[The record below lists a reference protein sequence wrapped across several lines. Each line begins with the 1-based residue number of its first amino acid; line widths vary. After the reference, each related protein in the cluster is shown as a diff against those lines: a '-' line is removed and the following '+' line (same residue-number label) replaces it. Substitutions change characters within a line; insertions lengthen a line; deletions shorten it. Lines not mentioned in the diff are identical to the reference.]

1 MMLRPR
7 FAFRI
12 KVSSLSWRTFN
23 HIFGEL
29 CVRDIG
35 GRSLPGLPYN
45 YMLFEKK
52 PDHGCAW
59 RIKGN
64 WVGIP
69 GKAVTVCGA
78 VPRVRLLAHGL
89 LVSRVFW
96 EPLDSGEQKMTSY
109 LLQASRMRCGGIAA
123 CCQVRAFRCVPFPST
138 WSASILIGVVIFQT
152 KGERMLNNIRTGARK
167 FLVVLMAF
175 IFASSST
182 GMTAFAEE
190 VSTGVAAAA
199 DQVTA
204 AGDAGQGRPDE
215 DEPSA
220 DAETG
225 MADSGSTQE
234 QESSGVAVQSIA
246 SEETVPAAP
255 VEEAGS
261 FAKVVHSGET
271 VVVNDA
277 ADMPETIEAGAT
289 VKLGANISMGADQ
302 QIETVDGTLDGQG
315 HTVTINGK
323 AVANNVTGSIQNLGV
338 TGSVSSTDNVGSIAM
353 KLSGTIQMCWSTAS
367 VNLSGWAGY
376 AGGLVGG
383 MTSGKIVNSYF
394 AGSGVE
400 MNGGLVG
407 EAQAGSLL
415 NCLYTVGYSP
425 AAVNYVGFNKGNAAK
440 AADLSSAESLAVL
453 NTDVPSTG
461 FSWVSNG
468 GLPLLVSGSA
478 PVVVNKD
485 ALVAAITAAEALNES
500 DYTTDSWSA
509 FAAALADAKIVNDS
523 DDASQSDVNA
533 AVKALNSAKDALEKK
548 KSTAPVAQPENVK
561 HIKSQDD
568 FMYMNVKDASNYYV
582 LDNDILI
589 DDEWF
594 FGPSGELNC
603 TFDGQGHTV
612 TFNNGGGVKS
622 LFASVGSTGV
632 VQNVSFV
639 GELKQAVDG
648 KSFGPL
654 GSQIKGA
661 VINCSTSVTGKGVVG
676 FGRTLEGGVVSN
688 CVSTATATGGVL
700 FSSYS
705 AGQLIN
711 TYWQEGL
718 TNKAQFPAKALLNSY
733 AVDVD
738 DMKTAA
744 FVENLNVNRGEN
756 GSVWG
761 MGADG
766 LPYFGED
773 HDYESPENPAA
784 NNKYEVTFTS
794 ARTGKTVTAADG
806 ILYPSPD
813 DVVVG
818 ENGAAC
824 VSGTLELKGLPKDA
838 KVTWGTPDA
847 NRGDIAVNEKT
858 GLLHVYNDAVGTV
871 TATLH
876 RDDGTTEDIATL
888 AVKAT
893 SKPIDDFQ
901 IWYNGENVT
910 GGAIAVTGSEVKNLE
925 IRVHYT
931 DAPESEYVPV
941 SYTRFRFAGTPS
953 NVLYSNPGSAC
964 FYFKQ
969 AGEAAIQV
977 SSRTNVD
984 LSDKSVKVSSAYVPA
999 TSISLGYN
1007 EDRETIY
1014 LHGRNPLAKGAFLTD
1029 KAAPVVGPENA
1040 SDRANYTVTSS
1051 ESAVAEYTTSG
1062 EIGFTPYKAGKTTF
1076 EATVENHDG
1085 SVISS
1090 GKREVTYAYQNPLK
1104 SVTIAN
1110 APASIKAGKTVEL
1123 NLGYKGENDAEGWSV
1138 SEPGMK
1144 WSVATEEGRDA
1155 SDAASI
1161 DRRALGDW
1169 KHVDGAPDD
1178 GLFVAS
1184 GAYVLTANKAGTYTV
1199 TGTPIDQTAG
1209 AQAISFEIAVDGVAA
1224 SPDNEAKADEGALS
1238 AAKYFD
1244 ANRTTDAYAYG
1255 QEWEIYAFAKSG
1267 RKIDGALIAN
1277 YKKSLA
1283 LHKAEWAGDTA
1294 KVTDCERVALTLAA
1308 LGEEDITSFDG
1319 VNLIADIC
1327 SHEDLVASANNVV
1340 YALIALDEAG
1350 ISNEVLRASGSS
1362 WTRAQLVCALLSF
1375 QNPDG
1380 GFTIDAGGASNVD
1393 MTAMALQALAP
1404 YVDNDACSVALASNG
1419 QSSVASA
1426 VDNALGFLRGQMNGL
1441 CDFGSVESNAQVLL
1455 ALVALGKD
1463 PVNAKNGFA
1472 AGANSLIT
1480 AIASYEV
1487 AEGKGYA
1494 HTMGSD
1500 GKPGNANAL
1509 ATVQALRALSAY
1521 KSAGSGVSWSKIGG
1535 VKAGVVEPSGSKKP
1549 VTPEVPVPTVPTKNP
1564 TPAVM
1569 PTGSQRGDGSG
1580 DKQGGSG
1587 TQEVVASQ
1595 DGSKSE
1601 MSQHV
1606 DANKA
1611 ESDKKSGSDES
1622 SGSKTTSAAATSRKG
1637 ALDGRGGV
1645 NPVAVTGVAVGIVCL
1660 AAIGAWFVRSR
1671 KNA

>member
-1 MMLRPR
+1 
-7 FAFRI
+7 
-12 KVSSLSWRTFN
+12 
-23 HIFGEL
+23 
-29 CVRDIG
+29 
-35 GRSLPGLPYN
+35 
-45 YMLFEKK
+45 
-52 PDHGCAW
+52 
-59 RIKGN
+59 
-64 WVGIP
+64 
-69 GKAVTVCGA
+69 
-78 VPRVRLLAHGL
+78 
-89 LVSRVFW
+89 
-96 EPLDSGEQKMTSY
+96 
-109 LLQASRMRCGGIAA
+109 
-123 CCQVRAFRCVPFPST
+123 
-138 WSASILIGVVIFQT
+138 
-152 KGERMLNNIRTGARK
+152 MLNNIRTVARK
-167 FLVVLMAF
+167 FLVVFMAF

-190 VSTGVAAAA
+190 VSAGVAVMA
-199 DQVTA
+199 DQVAATA
-204 AGDAGQGRPDE
+204 DAEQGASSE

-220 DAETG
+220 DAEIG
-225 MADSGSTQE
+225 VSDDGDSAQE
-234 QESSGVAVQSIA
+234 QEGSDVAAQPVVSNGETSAAQTEVVGASTGVAR
-246 SEETVPAAP
+246 
-255 VEEAGS
+255 
-261 FAKVVHSGET
+261 SGET

-277 ADMPETIEAGAT
+277 ADMPSTIEAGAT

-302 QIETVDGTLDGQG
+302 QIETVAGVLDGQG
-315 HTVTINGK
+315 HTVTINGM
-323 AVANNVTGSIQNLGV
+323 AVANNVTGTIQNLGV
-338 TGSVSSTDNVGSIAM
+338 TGSVSSSDNVGSIAM
-353 KLSGTIQMCWSTAS
+353 TLSGTIQMCWSTAS
-367 VNLSGWAGY
+367 VNLSGWMGY
-376 AGGLVGG
+376 AGGLAGG

-394 AGSGVE
+394 AGSGVDW
-400 MNGGLVG
+400 NGGLVG
-407 EAQAGSLL
+407 EAQAGSLS

-425 AAVNYVGFNKGNAAK
+425 AEQNYRDFDKGNAKK
-440 AADLSSAESLAVL
+440 ASDLSSAESLAVL
-453 NTDVPSTG
+453 NVDVPATG
-461 FSWVSNG
+461 FTWTSNG
-468 GLPLLVSGSA
+468 GLPILTSGSA

-485 ALVAAITAAEALNES
+485 ALVAAIESAEALKES
-500 DYTTDSWSA
+500 DYTSDSWSA
-509 FAAALADAKIVNDS
+509 FARALADAKATNDS
-523 DDASQSDVNA
+523 ADASQSDVNA
-533 AVKALNSAKDALEKK
+533 AVKALNTAKDALEKK
-548 KSTAPVAQPENVK
+548 KPTAPVAQPESVK

-568 FMYMNVKDASNYYV
+568 FMSMNVKNANNYYV
-582 LDNDILI
+582 LDSDIVI
-589 DDEWF
+589 DDAWF
-594 FGPSGELNC
+594 FGPTGELNC
-603 TFDGQGHTV
+603 TFDGQGHTI

-632 VQNVSFV
+632 VQNVSFA

-654 GSQIKGA
+654 GNQIKGA

-676 FGRTLEGGVVSN
+676 FGRTLEGGVISN

-700 FSSYS
+700 FASYS
-705 AGQLIN
+705 SGQLVN

-718 TNKAQFPAKALLNSY
+718 TNKAQFPAKALINSY
-733 AVDVD
+733 AVDAD

-756 GSVWG
+756 GSAWG

-773 HDYESPENPAA
+773 QDYESPESPAA

-806 ILYPSPD
+806 MLYPSPD

-824 VSGTLELKGLPKDA
+824 VSGTLELKGLPKGA

-847 NRGDIAVNEKT
+847 NRGDIAVNEET

-876 RDDGTTEDIATL
+876 KDDGTTENVATVV
-888 AVKAT
+888 VKAI

-910 GGAIAVTGSEVKNLE
+910 GGTIAVTGSEVKNLE

-931 DAPESEYVPV
+931 DAAEGEYTPV

-969 AGEAAIQV
+969 AGEATISV

-984 LSDKSVKVSSAYVPA
+984 LADKGVKVTSTYVPA

-1007 EDRETIY
+1007 EDGKTVY

-1029 KAAPVVGPENA
+1029 KAAPVVGPEHA

-1051 ESAVAEYTTSG
+1051 DSTVAEYTTSG
-1062 EIGFTPYKAGKTTF
+1062 DIGFTPYKAGKTTF
-1076 EATVENHDG
+1076 EATVKNQDG
-1085 SVISS
+1085 GVISS

-1110 APASIKAGKTVEL
+1110 VPASIKAGKTVGL
-1123 NLGYKGENDAEGWSV
+1123 DLSYVGVNDAEGWSV
-1138 SEPGMK
+1138 SEPGMI
-1144 WSVATEEGRDA
+1144 WTVTSADGQDA
-1155 SDAASI
+1155 SDAVSI

-1184 GAYVLTANKAGTYTV
+1184 GTYVLTANKAGTYTV
-1199 TGTPIDQTAG
+1199 TGTPVDQTAG
-1209 AQAISFEIAVDGVAA
+1209 AKAVSFEITTVDGIAA
-1224 SPDNEAKADEGALS
+1224 SPDNEAQADEGALS

-1244 ANRTTDAYAYG
+1244 ANRTTDAYTYG

-1267 RKIDGALIAN
+1267 RNIDDALIKN

-1283 LHKAEWAGDTA
+1283 DHKAEWAGSTA

-1308 LGEEDITSFDG
+1308 LGEDITSFDG
-1319 VNLIADIC
+1319 VNLAAVIC
-1327 SHEDLVASANNVV
+1327 SHGDLTASANNLV

-1350 ISNEVLRASGSS
+1350 VSDEALSACGSS
-1362 WTRAQLVCALLSF
+1362 WTRAQLVCTLLTF
-1375 QNPDG
+1375 QNSDG
-1380 GFTIDAGGASNVD
+1380 GFTIDTAGASNVD

-1404 YVDNDACSVALASNG
+1404 YVDDDAYAAALASNG
-1419 QSSVASA
+1419 QLSVASA
-1426 VDNALGFLRGQMNGL
+1426 IDNALGFLKGQMNGL

-1463 PVNAKNGFA
+1463 PANSKNGFA
-1472 AGANSLIT
+1472 TGTNSLIT
-1480 AIASYEV
+1480 AIAAYEV
-1487 AEGKGYA
+1487 ADGKGYA

-1509 ATVQALRALSAY
+1509 ATVQVLRALSAY
-1521 KSAGSGVSWSKIGG
+1521 KFVRGDVSWNKIGN
-1535 VKAGVVEPSGSKKP
+1535 VKAGTVKPSGPQTP
-1549 VTPEVPVPTVPTKNP
+1549 VTPEVPVPTVPTKKP
-1564 TPAVM
+1564 TPAVV
-1569 PTGSQRGDGSG
+1569 PTGLQDGNG
-1580 DKQGGSG
+1580 TGGKQGA
-1587 TQEVVASQ
+1587 TTSQ
-1595 DGSKSE
+1595 DGTKPQTVEHKDSGKSE
-1601 MSQHV
+1601 S
-1606 DANKA
+1606 NKKSS
-1611 ESDKKSGSDES
+1611 SDKS
-1622 SGSKTTSAAATSRKG
+1622 SGSQAKTATAAASRKDVSAG
-1637 ALDGRGGV
+1637 QGGV
-1645 NPVAVTGVAVGIVCL
+1645 NPVAVAGVAAGIVCL
-1660 AAIGAWFVRSR
+1660 AVIGAWFVRSR

>member
-12 KVSSLSWRTFN
+12 KVSSLPWWTFN

-123 CCQVRAFRCVPFPST
+123 CCQVRAFRCVPFPFT

-152 KGERMLNNIRTGARK
+152 KGERMLNNIRTGTRK

-199 DQVTA
+199 DQVTE

-215 DEPSA
+215 DEPSV

-225 MADSGSTQE
+225 MADGGSTQE
-234 QESSGVAVQSIA
+234 QESSGVDVRSIA
-246 SEETVPAAP
+246 SEETVPAAQ

-289 VKLGANISMGADQ
+289 VKLGANISMGTDQ

-353 KLSGTIQMCWSTAS
+353 NLSGTIQMCWSTAS
-367 VNLSGWAGY
+367 VNLSGWMGC

-383 MTSGKIVNSYF
+383 MTSGKIINSYF

-415 NCLYTVGYSP
+415 NCLYTVGFSP
-425 AAVNYVGFNKGNAAK
+425 AEMNYGGFNKGNAAK
-440 AADLSSAESLAVL
+440 VADLSSAESLVVL

-468 GLPLLVSGSA
+468 GLPLLASGSA

-533 AVKALNSAKDALEKK
+533 AVKTLKDASDALEKK
-548 KSTAPVAQPENVK
+548 KPTAPVAQPENVK

-568 FMYMNVKDASNYYV
+568 FMYMNVNDANNYYV
-582 LDNDILI
+582 LDCDIVI
-589 DDEWF
+589 DDEYF
-594 FGPSGELNC
+594 IGPWDELNC
-603 TFDGQGHTV
+603 TFDGQGHTI

-622 LFASVGSTGV
+622 LFVSVGSTGV
-632 VQNVSFV
+632 VQNVSFA
-639 GELKQAVDG
+639 GELKQAADG
-648 KSFGPL
+648 NSFGPL
-654 GSQIKGA
+654 GNQIKGA

-676 FGRTLEGGVVSN
+676 FGRTLEGGVISN

-700 FSSYS
+700 FASYS
-705 AGQLIN
+705 SGQLVN

-718 TNKAQFPAKALLNSY
+718 TNKAQFPAKALINSY
-733 AVDVD
+733 AVDAD

-756 GSVWG
+756 GSAWG

-773 HDYESPENPAA
+773 QDYESPESPAA

-794 ARTGKTVTAADG
+794 ERTGKTVTAADG
-806 ILYPSPD
+806 MLYPSPD

-824 VSGTLELKGLPKDA
+824 VSGTLELKGLPKGA

-847 NRGDIAVNEKT
+847 NRGNIAVNEET

-876 RDDGTTEDIATL
+876 KDDGTTENVATVV
-888 AVKAT
+888 VKAI

-910 GGAIAVTGSEVKNLE
+910 GGTIAVTGSEVKNLE

-931 DAPESEYVPV
+931 DAAEGEYTPV

-969 AGEAAIQV
+969 AGEATIWV

-984 LSDKSVKVSSAYVPA
+984 LADKSVKVTSTYVPA

-1007 EDRETIY
+1007 EDGKTVY

-1029 KAAPVVGPENA
+1029 KAAPVVGPEHA

-1051 ESAVAEYTTSG
+1051 DTAVAEYTTSG
-1062 EIGFTPYKAGKTTF
+1062 DIGFTPYKAGKTTF
-1076 EATVENHDG
+1076 EATVENQDG

-1110 APASIKAGKTVEL
+1110 VPASIKAGKTVGL
-1123 NLGYKGENDAEGWSV
+1123 DLSYVGENDAEGWSV
-1138 SEPGMK
+1138 SEPGMI
-1144 WSVATEEGRDA
+1144 WTVTGADGQDA
-1155 SDAASI
+1155 SDAVSI

-1184 GAYVLTANKAGTYTV
+1184 GTYVLVANKAGTYTV
-1199 TGTPIDQTAG
+1199 TGTPVDQTAG
-1209 AQAISFEIAVDGVAA
+1209 AKAVSFEITVDGIAA
-1224 SPDNEAKADEGALS
+1224 SPDNEARADEGALS

-1244 ANRTTDAYAYG
+1244 ANRTTDAYTYG

-1267 RKIDGALIAN
+1267 RKIDDALIKN

-1283 LHKAEWAGDTA
+1283 DHKAEWAGSTA

-1308 LGEEDITSFDG
+1308 LREDITSFDG
-1319 VNLIADIC
+1319 VNLAAVIC
-1327 SHEDLVASANNVV
+1327 SHGDLTASANNLV
-1340 YALIALDEAG
+1340 YALIALDEARV
-1350 ISNEVLRASGSS
+1350 SDEALSAFGSS
-1362 WTRAQLVCALLSF
+1362 WTRAQLVCTLLTF
-1375 QNPDG
+1375 QNSDG
-1380 GFTIDAGGASNVD
+1380 GFTIDTAGASNVD

-1404 YVDNDACSVALASNG
+1404 YVDGDACAAALASNG
-1419 QSSVASA
+1419 RLSVASA
-1426 VDNALGFLRGQMNGL
+1426 VDKALGFLKGQKNGL

-1463 PVNAKNGFA
+1463 PANSKNGFA
-1472 AGANSLIT
+1472 TGANSLIT
-1480 AIASYEV
+1480 AIAAYEV
-1487 AEGKGYA
+1487 ADGKGYA

-1509 ATVQALRALSAY
+1509 ATVQVLRALSAY
-1521 KSAGSGVSWSKIGG
+1521 KFAGAGVSWTKIGN
-1535 VKAGVVEPSGSKKP
+1535 VKAGTVKPSGPQTP

-1564 TPAVM
+1564 TPAVVS
-1569 PTGSQRGDGSG
+1569 PAS
-1580 DKQGGSG
+1580 QGGNGAGGKQSA
-1587 TQEVVASQ
+1587 TTSQ
-1595 DGSKSE
+1595 DGTKPETTEHADLGKS
-1601 MSQHV
+1601 
-1606 DANKA
+1606 
-1611 ESDKKSGSDES
+1611 ESDKKSSSDKS
-1622 SGSKTTSAAATSRKG
+1622 SGSKAKTATAAASRKDASAG
-1637 ALDGRGGV
+1637 QSGV
-1645 NPVAVTGVAVGIVCL
+1645 NPVAVAGVVAGIVCL
-1660 AAIGAWFVRSR
+1660 AVIGAWFVRSR